1 MPLTIRRIGSL
12 LPIPAMFL
20 LLVLIALISACYDD
34 NNNSR
39 DSSSDFLP
47 ISSPLIENPPDIGDP
62 FLWVANFDL
71 AQAGYQQQEFFIS
84 GNANAFTNVNELHSD
99 GVWDVEPAETADYK
113 TRIVVLRPIDPSDF
127 SGTVFVEWFN
137 VSGNLDRAPI
147 WITGH
152 TGIIRE
158 GHAWVGVSAQSAGI
172 EGEEGTSSPLSLKA
186 VNPDRYGSLVHPG
199 DSFSYDIFSQVS
211 ETIRD
216 PQTINILDGLVIK
229 QFLAAGS
236 ARGATRLVTYI
247 NAIHP
252 LYNPYGGYLIRGR
265 LGGGKPLAEPP
276 QEPILT
282 PEIVTIRADLNVPV
296 LTLQGESD
304 LFVFGAV
311 DDRQEDTDKLRLWEV
326 AGTAHTNSYTIING
340 INDIGTD
347 PAFFIMKEDDE
358 GCDRPVNSAPSSWM
372 LNTAITALTSW
383 SLNGLLPPVAERLT
397 LTNDNLSFEYDQYG
411 NVLGGVRNPYVDA
424 PAAILSGEGNTGSDS
439 CYYRGTTSLFSA
451 SEMASLYV
459 DKPGY
464 LQKVSEAA
472 EEAVSTGFL
481 LLPDAERIKE
491 AASLQWDMLGI

>member
-1 MPLTIRRIGSL
+1 MPSL
-12 LPIPAMFL
+12 RVFRSIFQLHFFALVVFAG
-20 LLVLIALISACYDD
+20 LVLYSCSDGSDRHSQAGDSYVPIA
-34 NNNSR
+34 N
-39 DSSSDFLP
+39 
-47 ISSPLIENPPDIGDP
+47 PLVETPPDIGEP
-62 FLWVANFDL
+62 FLWSANFDL
-71 AQAGYQQQEFFIS
+71 AQIGYQQQELFIS

-99 GVWDVEPAETADYK
+99 GVWDVELAETAAYK
-113 TRIVVLRPIDPSDF
+113 TRIVVLRPINPSDF

-158 GHAWVGVSAQSAGI
+158 GHAWVGVSAQYAGI
-172 EGEEGTSSPLSLKA
+172 EGEEGTSSPFSLKA

-211 ETIRD
+211 EAIRN
-216 PQTINILDGLVIK
+216 PQAINILDGLVIK
-229 QFLAAGS
+229 QILAAGS

-252 LYNPYGGYLIRGR
+252 IYNPYGGYLIRGR
-265 LGGGKPLAEPP
+265 LGGSKPLAEPP
-276 QEPILT
+276 QEPIQT

-326 AGTAHTNSYTIING
+326 AGTAHTNGYTIING

-347 PAFFIMKEDDE
+347 PAFFILKEDDE

-372 LNTAITALTSW
+372 LNTAISALTSW

-397 LTNDNLSFEYDQYG
+397 LTNDNLSFKYDQYG

-424 PAAILSGEGNTGSDS
+424 PAAILSGEGNTGADS
-439 CYYRGTTSLFSA
+439 CYFRGTTSLFSA

-464 LQKVSEAA
+464 VQKVSEAA
-472 EEAVSTGFL
+472 EEAVRKGFL
-481 LLPDAERIKE
+481 LPPDAERIEE
-491 AASLQWDMLGI
+491 ASSLQWDMLGI